1 MIYKSG
7 KAGERKRLKIFAV
20 AISAAPVA
28 SSGISGLIPWA
39 AVVAGLVSLFGLAL
53 ARLNER
59 RDRRRTLYSEA
70 YKAALAW
77 VEMLYRVRRRDPER
91 PYELAAQFHK
101 LQEDIDFYQGW
112 IESESIAFGRA
123 YQRLVL
129 EVKALTL
136 PDIQAAWAT
145 GPVDPQHG
153 FSLQGD
159 THPPVESAKQQFL
172 RDLRAHLSLKPADRW
187 ALRSRYSDQNWQ
199 RVRAAIPKPPATP
212 LEGSR

>member
-1 MIYKSG
+1 MK
-7 KAGERKRLKIFAV
+7 LL
-20 AISAAPVA
+20 AAA
-28 SSGISGLIPWA
+28 ETSGISGVIPWA
-39 AVVAGLVSLFGLAL
+39 AVAAGLFTLLGLAL
-53 ARLNER
+53 ARLSER

-70 YKAALAW
+70 YRAALAW

-91 PYELAAQFHK
+91 SYELAAKFHE
-101 LQEDIDFYQGW
+101 LQEDINFFQGW

-136 PDIQAAWAT
+136 PDIQVAWAT
-145 GPVDPQHG
+145 GPVDPQQG
-153 FSLQGD
+153 FSLQGE

-187 ALRSRYSDQNWQ
+187 ALRSRYSDQNWL
-199 RVRAAIPKPPATP
+199 RVTAAIPKPPATP